1 MDRFDKFTD
10 RARKVLTLAQD
21 EAQRFNH
28 NYIGTEHLLLGLV
41 REGEGVAARV
51 LENMNVELAKV
62 RTAVEFIIGRGD
74 RPVVG
79 EVGLT
84 PRAKRVIELAIDE
97 ARRLG
102 HNYIGTE
109 HLLLGLVREGEGIA
123 AGVLE
128 SLGVNLDKVRHEVI
142 RVLSQSSSAGP
153 AQETKRASKT
163 PTVDQLG
170 INLTELARAGKLD
183 PVIGREKEI
192 ERVIQILSRRQKN
205 NPALI
210 GEPGV
215 GKTAIAE
222 GLAHRIVAGDV
233 PETLLNKRVL
243 TLDIGSLVA
252 GTKYRGEFEERL
264 KKIIE
269 ELRNTNDAVL
279 FIDELHT
286 LVGAGAAEGA
296 IDAANIL
303 KPPLARGE
311 FEERLKKIIE
321 ELRNTN
327 DAVLFIDE
335 LHTLVGA
342 GAAEGA
348 IDAANILKPPLARGE
363 LQCIGAT
370 TLDEY
375 RKYIERDAALERRF
389 QPVMVEEPTLEQT
402 IDILMGIRERYE
414 QHHKVAITDEAVKAA
429 ADLSIRYITD
439 RHLPDKAIDLID
451 EAASRVRLR
460 YASAPPALRDA
471 QKDLDRV
478 TKEKDAAINNQEY
491 EDAARLREAEG
502 ISRET
507 VEKLR
512 SEWQA
517 QVSSDQPTVNEEEI
531 AQVVAMWTGIP
542 VTRIAAEESERLLKM
557 EEVLHGRIIGQ
568 QEAIET
574 VSKAVRRARAG
585 LKDPKRPIGSFIFL
599 GPTGVGKTELAKA
612 LAEFMFGS
620 EDALIKIDMSEFME
634 RHNVSRLVGAPPG
647 YVGFDEGGQLT
658 EAVRRKNYCVVL
670 LDEVEKAHPEVFN
683 ILLQILEDGHLSDA
697 KGRRVDFRNSIIIM
711 TSNLGAK
718 QLQSNAT
725 LGFRA
730 MGDTDEAR
738 AETSYEIMK
747 EKVAAELKQN
757 FRPEFLNRID
767 ATVVFRSLTVEEI
780 TQIVDLML
788 NRVRDQLR
796 AQQMNLEVTQAAK
809 EHVIKLGY
817 DVAYG
822 ARPLRRVIQNM
833 IEDVLAEHLLL
844 GKYEPGTTIVVDKDP
859 EAGLEIHAEH
869 IPESLTPVEAG

>member
-21 EAQRFNH
+21 AAQRFNH

-51 LENMNVELAKV
+51 LENMNVELSKV

-128 SLGVNLDKVRHEVI
+128 SLGVNLHMVRHEVI

-153 AQETKRASKT
+153 ATETKRASKT
-163 PTVDQLG
+163 PTVDALG
-170 INLTELARAGKLD
+170 INLTDAARADKLD

-192 ERVIQILSRRQKN
+192 ERVIQILGRKTKN

-233 PETLLNKRVL
+233 PDILLNKRVL

-252 GTKYRGEFEERL
+252 GTKY
-264 KKIIE
+264 
-269 ELRNTNDAVL
+269 
-279 FIDELHT
+279 
-286 LVGAGAAEGA
+286 
-296 IDAANIL
+296 
-303 KPPLARGE
+303 RGE

-402 IDILMGIRERYE
+402 VDILMGIRERYE
-414 QHHKVAITDEAVKAA
+414 QHHKVTITDDAVRAA

-460 YASAPPALRDA
+460 YAMPPV
-471 QKDLDRV
+471 Q
-478 TKEKDAAINNQEY
+478 
-491 EDAARLREAEG
+491 LRELKSELERVE
-502 ISRET
+502 REYRGLPEQDNYLRAYPLREKMKALQADIER
-507 VEKLR
+507 VEQDWKN
-512 SEWQA
+512 
-517 QVSSDQPTVNEEEI
+517 QVSGDQPTVDEEEI
-531 AQVVAMWTGIP
+531 AQVVAMWT
-542 VTRIAAEESERLLKM
+542 
-557 EEVLHGRIIGQ
+557 
-568 QEAIET
+568 
-574 VSKAVRRARAG
+574 
-585 LKDPKRPIGSFIFL
+585 
-599 GPTGVGKTELAKA
+599 
-612 LAEFMFGS
+612 
-620 EDALIKIDMSEFME
+620 
-634 RHNVSRLVGAPPG
+634 
-647 YVGFDEGGQLT
+647 
-658 EAVRRKNYCVVL
+658 
-670 LDEVEKAHPEVFN
+670 
-683 ILLQILEDGHLSDA
+683 
-697 KGRRVDFRNSIIIM
+697 
-711 TSNLGAK
+711 
-718 QLQSNAT
+718 
-725 LGFRA
+725 
-730 MGDTDEAR
+730 
-738 AETSYEIMK
+738 
-747 EKVAAELKQN
+747 
-757 FRPEFLNRID
+757 
-767 ATVVFRSLTVEEI
+767 
-780 TQIVDLML
+780 
-788 NRVRDQLR
+788 
-796 AQQMNLEVTQAAK
+796 
-809 EHVIKLGY
+809 
-817 DVAYG
+817 
-822 ARPLRRVIQNM
+822 
-833 IEDVLAEHLLL
+833 
-844 GKYEPGTTIVVDKDP
+844 
-859 EAGLEIHAEH
+859 
-869 IPESLTPVEAG
+869 

>member
-170 INLTELARAGKLD
+170 INLTEAARAGKLD

-192 ERVIQILSRRQKN
+192 ERVIQILSRRTKN

-233 PETLLNKRVL
+233 PETLLNKRV
-243 TLDIGSLVA
+243 
-252 GTKYRGEFEERL
+252 
-264 KKIIE
+264 
-269 ELRNTNDAVL
+269 
-279 FIDELHT
+279 
-286 LVGAGAAEGA
+286 
-296 IDAANIL
+296 
-303 KPPLARGE
+303 
-311 FEERLKKIIE
+311 
-321 ELRNTN
+321 
-327 DAVLFIDE
+327 
-335 LHTLVGA
+335 
-342 GAAEGA
+342 
-348 IDAANILKPPLARGE
+348 
-363 LQCIGAT
+363 
-370 TLDEY
+370 
-375 RKYIERDAALERRF
+375 
-389 QPVMVEEPTLEQT
+389 QT

-478 TKEKDAAINNQEY
+478 TKEKDA
-491 EDAARLREAEG
+491 
-502 ISRET
+502 
-507 VEKLR
+507 
-512 SEWQA
+512 
-517 QVSSDQPTVNEEEI
+517 
-531 AQVVAMWTGIP
+531 
-542 VTRIAAEESERLLKM
+542 
-557 EEVLHGRIIGQ
+557 
-568 QEAIET
+568 
-574 VSKAVRRARAG
+574 
-585 LKDPKRPIGSFIFL
+585 
-599 GPTGVGKTELAKA
+599 
-612 LAEFMFGS
+612 
-620 EDALIKIDMSEFME
+620 
-634 RHNVSRLVGAPPG
+634 
-647 YVGFDEGGQLT
+647 
-658 EAVRRKNYCVVL
+658 
-670 LDEVEKAHPEVFN
+670 
-683 ILLQILEDGHLSDA
+683 
-697 KGRRVDFRNSIIIM
+697 
-711 TSNLGAK
+711 
-718 QLQSNAT
+718 
-725 LGFRA
+725 
-730 MGDTDEAR
+730 
-738 AETSYEIMK
+738 
-747 EKVAAELKQN
+747 
-757 FRPEFLNRID
+757 
-767 ATVVFRSLTVEEI
+767 
-780 TQIVDLML
+780 
-788 NRVRDQLR
+788 
-796 AQQMNLEVTQAAK
+796 
-809 EHVIKLGY
+809 
-817 DVAYG
+817 
-822 ARPLRRVIQNM
+822 
-833 IEDVLAEHLLL
+833 
-844 GKYEPGTTIVVDKDP
+844 
-859 EAGLEIHAEH
+859 
-869 IPESLTPVEAG
+869 